1 MSVINQSI
9 ISNVIKSFDKGAKQV
24 QALRVSQ
31 DKAIQVAIDAFTIA
45 CDKPKAEFLKGNAK
59 TNDARGQVKAMFDAL
74 VEAGHIQ
81 KSAGANYQ
89 TSFWIAFTE
98 AVPFQRDLFKSHKP
112 ASEPKAAKPKA
123 GKIESTDRKALDATL
138 SKAIKQARLL
148 GLTEFAADI
157 VDLCIESLDDFKEA
171 E

>member
-1 MSVINQSI
+1 MLVINQSI
-9 ISNVIKSFDKGAKQV
+9 ISNVIKSFVKGAKQA
-24 QALRVSQ
+24 QDIREAQ
-31 DKAIQVAIDAFTIA
+31 DKNIQAAVDAFTIA
-45 CDKPKAEFLKGNAK
+45 CDKPKADFLKGNAK
-59 TNDARGQVKAMFDAL
+59 TNPARGQVKAMFDSL

-148 GLTEFAADI
+148 GLNEFAAEL
-157 VDLCIESLDDFKEA
+157 VDLAIESLDDFKEA

>member
-1 MSVINQSI
+1 MLVINQSI
-9 ISNVIKSFDKGAKQV
+9 ISNVIKSFAKGAKQA
-24 QALRVSQ
+24 QDIREAQ
-31 DKAIQVAIDAFTIA
+31 DKAIQAAVDAFTIA
-45 CDKPKAEFLKGNAK
+45 CDKPKADFLKGNAK
-59 TNDARGQVKAMFDAL
+59 SNDARGQVKAMFDSL
-74 VEAGHIQ
+74 VEAGYIG
-81 KSAGANYQ
+81 KSAGVNYQ

-98 AVPFQRDLFKSHKP
+98 AVPFQRDLYNGRKP
-112 ASEPKAAKPKA
+112 ASKAKEPKAKA

-157 VDLCIESLDDFKEA
+157 VDLCLEALDDFKEA

>member
-1 MSVINQSI
+1 MAFISKSI
-9 ISNVIKSFDKGAKQV
+9 VSSIFSAFKGEAQAVAK
-24 QALRVSQ
+24 ARVNQ
-31 DKAIQVAIDAFTIA
+31 DKAIQIA
-45 CDKPKAEFLKGNAK
+45 LDTMRAACNVPKVDFMKGNAVK
-59 TNDARGQVKAMFDAL
+59 NPARAEVKGIFDGL
-74 VEAGHIQ
+74 VEAGYIG

-89 TSFWIAFTE
+89 TSFWIAFE
-98 AVPFQRDLFKSHKP
+98 QGIDFQRDLFKSGKP
-112 ASEPKAAKPKA
+112 ASEPKEPKAKA

-157 VDLCIESLDDFKEA
+157 VDLCLEALDDFKEA

>member
-1 MSVINQSI
+1 MLVINQSI

-31 DKAIQVAIDAFTIA
+31 DKAIQAAVDAFTIV
-45 CDKPKAEFLKGNAK
+45 CDKPKADFLKGNAK
-59 TNDARGQVKAMFDAL
+59 TNDARGQVKAMFDVL
-74 VEAGHIQ
+74 VEAGYIQ

-89 TSFWIAFTE
+89 TSFWIAFE
-98 AVPFQRDLFKSHKP
+98 EGIPFQRDLYNGRKT
-112 ASEPKAAKPKA
+112 ASEAKEPKAKA

-157 VDLCIESLDDFKEA
+157 VDLCLEALDDFKEA

>member
-1 MSVINQSI
+1 MSILSKSI
-9 ISNVIKSFDKGAKQV
+9 VSGIFSAFKGEAQAVAK
-24 QALRVSQ
+24 ARVNQ
-31 DKAIQVAIDAFTIA
+31 DKAIQIA
-45 CDKPKAEFLKGNAK
+45 LDTMRAACNVPKADFMKGNAVK
-59 TNDARGQVKAMFDAL
+59 NPARAEVKSIFDGL
-74 VEAGHIQ
+74 VEAGYIG

-89 TSFWIAFTE
+89 TSFWIAFE
-98 AVPFQRDLFKSHKP
+98 QGIDFQRDLFKSNKP

-123 GKIESTDRKALDATL
+123 GKVESTDRKALDATL

-157 VDLCIESLDDFKEA
+157 VDLCLESLDGFKEA

>member
-9 ISNVIKSFDKGAKQV
+9 IKNVIKSFDKGAKQV
-24 QALRVSQ
+24 QALRVEQ
-31 DKAIQVAIDAFTIA
+31 DKAIQSAVDAFTIV

-59 TNDARGQVKAMFDAL
+59 TNEARAQVKAMFDAL

-98 AVPFQRDLFKSHKP
+98 NAPFQRDLFKSHKP
-112 ASEPKAAKPKA
+112 AQESKPKTPKA
-123 GKIESTDRKALDATL
+123 GKIESTNREALDKTI
-138 SKAIKQARLL
+138 SKAIAQARLL
-148 GLTEFAADI
+148 GLTEFAANM
-157 VDLCIESLDDFKEA
+157 VDLCLESLEGFKET